1 MASAFEGA
9 LFVKIVA
16 YIPMLS
22 FLIAPVIFLLGQISL
37 IELIISTIICG
48 VVTYLLFHFGL
59 RIYKVGILNYSSQD
73 LWKKIFKS
81 VKEK

>member
-9 LFVKIVA
+9 LFVKVMA

-22 FLIAPVIFLLGQISL
+22 FLIAPVIFLLGQIS
-37 IELIISTIICG
+37 IFELALSTLICG

-81 VKEK
+81 LKER